1 MGYELAEMLTL
12 KSASNFQSFLG
23 KSKILKRA
31 PGKWQPPQF
40 SNLNSGF
47 YKQVES
53 HVCLSVKSTKRTRS
67 IGIDEIPDRARN
79 ISDIFI
85 NPFSILIVHHNQVL
99 IFPTLAF
106 FFTIF
111 KWLNK

>member
-1 MGYELAEMLTL
+1 M
-12 KSASNFQSFLG
+12 
-23 KSKILKRA
+23 
-31 PGKWQPPQF
+31 
-40 SNLNSGF
+40 
-47 YKQVES
+47 
-53 HVCLSVKSTKRTRS
+53 RTRS

-111 KWLNK
+111 KWLNNDKCVMFRVWLVLKLLTFDSNQSQTDKDDHLPAHTVRVLATHSAVTSVTCS